1 MDLPARLR
9 FPGLHN
15 RTIKNSNSHPT
26 RKHLSMSSSSKSVN
40 HAHPIVATVAY
51 YFAFIILGLTTA
63 ASGPSLLRLADHTA
77 SPLNIISY
85 IFVLS
90 SFGYLIGSFFG
101 GRIYDRF
108 SGHRFMAITLV
119 VMAITCILI
128 PISHSLALLLFAM
141 FLNGLA
147 ASILDV
153 GCNTLL
159 LWTHGEKAGPYL
171 NGLHFFFGVGSLI
184 APLLFAQ
191 ILLATGDIEWLYWIF
206 AFVSVPMAIWFWFLR
221 EPRHSGR
228 SEEASSAIFPGWPVL
243 VMAALFFLYV
253 GLELGFGNWIYT
265 YALKLNLENEIT
277 AARLAAAFWGAFTF
291 GRLLGVWVSTRLRSK
306 PILIMDVIGCAVSIA
321 IMITWRQSS
330 TALWIGTLGIG
341 LSMASIFPTLIM
353 LAGERMIITGT
364 ITGWFLVGAGAGS
377 MLLPWLIGQVFVIT
391 GPQAMTAVL
400 LVTLGLF
407 ILVFWL
413 FLRMKAGHLPGSSP
427 TES

>member
-1 MDLPARLR
+1 
-9 FPGLHN
+9 
-15 RTIKNSNSHPT
+15 
-26 RKHLSMSSSSKSVN
+26 MSSTSKSAN
-40 HAHPIVATVAY
+40 HAHPIVATIAY
-51 YFAFIILGLTTA
+51 YLAFIILGLTTA
-63 ASGPSLLRLADHTA
+63 AAGPSLLRLANHTA

-85 IFVLS
+85 IFVFSAL
-90 SFGYLIGSFFG
+90 GYTVGSFLG

-108 SGHRFMAITLV
+108 SAHKFMSITLV
-119 VMAITCILI
+119 IMAVTCIFI
-128 PISHSLALLLFAM
+128 PISHTLALLLFAM

-159 LWTHGEKAGPYL
+159 LWTHGDKAGPYI

-191 ILLATGDIEWLYWIF
+191 VLLATGDIQWLYWLF
-206 AFVSVPMAIWFWFLR
+206 AIVSVPMALWFWFLQ
-221 EPRHSGR
+221 EPRHAGR
-228 SEEASSAIFPGWPVL
+228 QEEASNAIFPGWPVL

-291 GRLLGVWVSTRLRSK
+291 GRLLGVWVSTKLRSK
-306 PILIMDVIGCAVSIA
+306 PILFMDVIGCAISIA
-321 IMITWRQSS
+321 VITIWRNSS
-330 TALWIGTLGIG
+330 TALWVGTLGLG
-341 LSMASIFPTLIM
+341 LSMASVFPTLIM

-364 ITGWFLVGAGAGS
+364 ITGWFLVGSGAGS
-377 MLLPWLIGQVFVIT
+377 MLLPWLIGQVFDKN
-391 GPQAMTAVL
+391 GPQSMTRVL
-400 LVTLGLF
+400 IVTLTSF
-407 ILVFWL
+407 ILVLLL
-413 FLRMKAGHLPGSSP
+413 FLNMKFKPLPEPSP

>member
-1 MDLPARLR
+1 
-9 FPGLHN
+9 
-15 RTIKNSNSHPT
+15 
-26 RKHLSMSSSSKSVN
+26 MSVSSKN
-40 HAHPIVATVAY
+40 ATPAHPIVATIAY
-51 YFAFIILGLTTA
+51 YLAFIILGLTTA
-63 ASGPSLLRLADHTA
+63 ASGPSLLRLAEHTA

-90 SFGYLIGSFFG
+90 SLGYLIGSFFG

-108 SGHRFMAITLV
+108 SAHRFMSITLV
-119 VMAITCILI
+119 VMAITCIFI
-128 PISHSLALLLFAM
+128 PISRSLALLLFAM

-159 LWTHGEKAGPYL
+159 LWTHGEKAGPFL

-191 ILLATGDIEWLYWIF
+191 VLLVTGDIQWLYWSF
-206 AFVSVPMAIWFWFLR
+206 ALVSVPMAVWFWFLQ
-221 EPRHSGR
+221 EPKHAGR
-228 SEEASSAIFPGWPVL
+228 NEEASNTIFPGWPVL
-243 VMAALFFLYV
+243 VLAVLFFLYV

-291 GRLLGVWVSTRLRSK
+291 GRLLGVWVSTQLRSK
-306 PILIMDVIGCAVSIA
+306 PILFMDIIGCAISIA
-321 IMITWRQSS
+321 VMIAWRNSG
-330 TALWIGTLGIG
+330 TALWIGTLGLG

-353 LAGERMIITGT
+353 LAGERMTITGT
-364 ITGWFLVGAGAGS
+364 ITGWFLVGAGTGS

-400 LVTLGLF
+400 LVTLVGFL
-407 ILVFWL
+407 LVLLL
-413 FLRMKAGHLPGSSP
+413 FLNMKRKPLPQPSLSGD
-427 TES
+427 

>member
-1 MDLPARLR
+1 
-9 FPGLHN
+9 
-15 RTIKNSNSHPT
+15 
-26 RKHLSMSSSSKSVN
+26 MSSSSKSVN

-51 YFAFIILGLTTA
+51 YLAFIILGLTTA
-63 ASGPSLLRLADHTA
+63 AAGPSLLRLADHTA

-108 SGHRFMAITLV
+108 SAHRFMSITLV
-119 VMAITCILI
+119 VMAITCIFI

-153 GCNTLL
+153 GCNTLM
-159 LWTHGEKAGPYL
+159 LWTHGDKAGPYL

-191 ILLATGDIEWLYWIF
+191 VLLATGDIEWLYWSF
-206 AFVSVPMAIWFWFLR
+206 AIVSVPMAIWFWFLQ
-221 EPRHSGR
+221 EPKHAGR
-228 SEEASSAIFPGWPVL
+228 AEEASNRIFPGWPVL
-243 VMAALFFLYV
+243 VMAVLFFLYV

-291 GRLLGVWVSTRLRSK
+291 GRLLGVWVSTRMRSK
-306 PILIMDVIGCAVSIA
+306 PILFMDIIGCAISIA
-321 IMITWRQSS
+321 IIIIGRQSS
-330 TALWIGTLGIG
+330 TALWVGTLGLG

-353 LAGERMIITGT
+353 LAGERMVITGT
-364 ITGWFLVGAGAGS
+364 ITGWFLVGAGVGS
-377 MLLPWLIGQVFVIT
+377 MLLPWLIGQIFVIT
-391 GPQAMTAVL
+391 GPQAMTTVMVVTLVSFVLVL
-400 LVTLGLF
+400 LFFLNMKLKPSPLPTPTL
-407 ILVFWL
+407 
-413 FLRMKAGHLPGSSP
+413 
-427 TES
+427 